1 MFLSAR
7 HGGRIIGIAAVV
19 LALLVI
25 AARQNNAQ
33 PLVTEAEAIQTA
45 SVYTDQ
51 LVIYGF
57 PVKGLQEKLATVW
70 ANALKERDG
79 KTRYQIMSENAKQ
92 KFEHEQAMQDGS
104 INFVIGVS
112 SPWVEHFEI
121 EHKDWTA
128 VITYFTK
135 TSEAAYSSKEMIS
148 FVKENGKLLVDD
160 YKYIYE
166 DKLRCTFPETH

>member
-1 MFLSAR
+1 MFLSTR
-7 HGGRIIGIAAVV
+7 HRDRNIGIAVV
-19 LALLVI
+19 GLALSMI
-25 AARQNNAQ
+25 AIFFVLQQ
-33 PLVTEAEAIQTA
+33 IQVSANGEKDHSERTLFT
-45 SVYTDQ
+45 S
-51 LVIYGF
+51 
-57 PVKGLQEKLATVW
+57 QEELATIW

-79 KTRYQIMSENAKQ
+79 KARYEIMSENAKK

-121 EHKDWTA
+121 EHKDLTA

-160 YKYIYE
+160 YKYIYR
-166 DKLRCTFPETH
+166 DKLLYVFPEYH